1 MTTEERII
9 DYMTN
14 YEPEQGEFK
23 EGVTHY
29 TDTLKTHRSY
39 ASQLI
44 SAPRTS
50 IAYRMYLNRSLDWLK
65 LLKKHGINLQ
75 NVIKK

>member
-14 YEPEQGEFK
+14 HEPEQCEFK

-39 ASQLI
+39 AAQLMN
-44 SAPRTS
+44 APRTS
-50 IAYRMYLNRSLDWLK
+50 IAYRLYLKRSLDWLK

>member
-14 YEPEQGEFK
+14 HEPGQGEFK

-39 ASQLI
+39 AAQLMN
-44 SAPRTS
+44 APRTS
-50 IAYRMYLNRSLDWLK
+50 IAYRMYLKRSLEWLK

-75 NVIKK
+75 NIIKK

>member
-14 YEPEQGEFK
+14 YEPEQTEFK
-23 EGVTHY
+23 EGAGYY

-39 ASQLI
+39 AAQLM
-44 SAPRTS
+44 SAPPTS
-50 IAYRMYLNRSLDWLK
+50 IAYRMYLTRCLDWLK
-65 LLKKHGINLQ
+65 LLKKHGVNLH
-75 NVIKK
+75 NVIKN

>member
-14 YEPEQGEFK
+14 HEPEQREFK
-23 EGVTHY
+23 DGAVYY

-39 ASQLI
+39 AAQLI
-44 SAPRTS
+44 NAPRTT
-50 IAYRMYLNRSLDWLK
+50 IAYRMYLNRCLDWLK
-65 LLKKHGINLQ
+65 LLKKHGVNLQ
-75 NVIKK
+75 NVIK

>member
-39 ASQLI
+39 TSQLMN
-44 SAPRTS
+44 APRTS
-50 IAYRMYLNRSLDWLK
+50 ISYRMYLTRSLEWLK
-65 LLKKHGINLQ
+65 LLKKHGVNLH
-75 NVIKK
+75 NIIKN

>member
-14 YEPEQGEFK
+14 HEPEQVEFK
-23 EGVTHY
+23 EGITHY

-39 ASQLI
+39 AAQLT

-50 IAYRMYLNRSLDWLK
+50 IAYRLYLNRSLDWLK
-65 LLKKHGINLQ
+65 LLKKHDINLQ

>member
-1 MTTEERII
+1 MSTEERII
-9 DYMTN
+9 HYMTN

-23 EGVTHY
+23 EGAVYY
-29 TDTLKTHRSY
+29 TDTLKTHQSY
-39 ASQLI
+39 AAQLM

-50 IAYRMYLNRSLDWLK
+50 IAYRLYLNRSLEWLK

>member
-14 YEPEQGEFK
+14 YEPEQTEFK
-23 EGVTHY
+23 EGEGY
-29 TDTLKTHRSY
+29 YMDTLKTHRSY
-39 ASQLI
+39 AAQLMN
-44 SAPRTS
+44 APRTS
-50 IAYRMYLNRSLDWLK
+50 IAYRMYLNRCLDWLK
-65 LLKKHGINLQ
+65 LLKKHGVNLH

>member
-1 MTTEERII
+1 MNTEERII

-23 EGVTHY
+23 EGEVY
-29 TDTLKTHRSY
+29 YNDTLKTHRSY
-39 ASQLI
+39 AAQLM

-50 IAYRMYLNRSLDWLK
+50 IAYRMYLKRSLDWLK

-75 NVIKK
+75 NVIKN

>member
-14 YEPEQGEFK
+14 YEPEQLEFK

-39 ASQLI
+39 AAQLT

-50 IAYRMYLNRSLDWLK
+50 IAYRMYLKRSLEWLK

-75 NVIKK
+75 NIIKK